1 MRALTRQRDGR
12 HTPRRLPCDWLRLI
26 LEFMGKDRHPY
37 GLEVIQSCLACPV
50 REDRLFCNLPS
61 AATSELNAMRQ
72 ASVYP
77 KGSVLYVEGQAP
89 RGAFVLCAGSAK
101 LTTTSARGRSLIV
114 RIAEAGEVLGLA
126 SAVANTPYDV
136 TAETLEPTEVNF
148 LPRESVLRFLQ
159 NHGEVALRVA
169 QHLSMELQRAY
180 RQAARIAL
188 APTARAKL
196 AGLLLDW
203 ANYQARPTSNGAT
216 FQLRLTHEEIGELIG
231 TSRETVT
238 RTLQDLCQQGAIQIK
253 GTTVLV
259 SDPARLE
266 SLLD

>member
-1 MRALTRQRDGR
+1 MVKGR
-12 HTPRRLPCDWLRLI
+12 N
-26 LEFMGKDRHPY
+26 PY
-37 GLEVIQSCLACPV
+37 GLEIIQSCLSCPV
-50 REDRLFCNLPS
+50 REDRLFCNLPGP
-61 AATSELNAMRQ
+61 ALSELAAMRQ
-72 ASVYP
+72 SSVYP
-77 KGSVLYVEGQAP
+77 KGSVLYVEGQSP
-89 RGAFVLCAGSAK
+89 RGIFVLCAGSAK
-101 LTTTSARGRSLIV
+101 LTATSARGRSLIV
-114 RIAEAGEVLGLA
+114 RIAEAGEVLGLG

-203 ANYQARPTSNGAT
+203 AGDQARSTTNGAS

-231 TSRETVT
+231 SSRETIT
-238 RTLQDLCQQGAIQIK
+238 RTLQDFCREGAIQIK

-259 SDPARLE
+259 SEPARLE